1 MLLVADLC
9 KNSCIY
15 LTDYMNILECN
26 SKVEE
31 CVYCF
36 VCVLN
41 LMIFL
46 FVQGPEIRTG
56 FLKDGKPVKLTQGK
70 EITITTDYS
79 IKGDENMISM
89 SYQRIA
95 VDLKPGSTI
104 LCADGTITLT
114 VLSCDPAQGLVR
126 CRCENSALLG
136 ERKNVNLPGVIVD
149 LPTLTEKDKEDIL
162 KWGVPNKIDMIALSF
177 VRKGSDLQLVRSVL
191 GEHAKSI
198 LLMSKVCSSL
208 Q

>member
-1 MLLVADLC
+1 MQ
-9 KNSCIY
+9 
-15 LTDYMNILECN
+15 
-26 SKVEE
+26 SKVECFY
-31 CVYCF
+31 CV

-89 SYQRIA
+89 SYQKIA

-136 ERKNVNLPGVIVD
+136 ERKKRQPS
-149 LPTLTEKDKEDIL
+149 
-162 KWGVPNKIDMIALSF
+162 WGHCGSSNID
-177 VRKGSDLQLVRSVL
+177 RKRQRGYLEV
-191 GEHAKSI
+191 GCAK
-198 LLMSKVCSSL
+198 
-208 Q
+208 